1 MHLEKRTISW
11 ARTRW
16 IRGTKISL
24 GMENNICL
32 ADVELEFSS
41 IPRHSGETI
50 ATPLN
55 VRLFSFELA
64 ADVSSSFPPVS
75 SREGPALT
83 RWARERNIYFS
94 RICLENLEN
103 PRGRQY
109 RNRRPPNETRVKVR
123 NTIVKYKLY
132 LKNYVNKERNTKIF
146 DYYFRALTLTLIC
159 LHVFEAKFL

>member
-1 MHLEKRTISW
+1 MPGRPR
-11 ARTRW
+11 AR
-16 IRGTKISL
+16 IFKY
-24 GMENNICL
+24 
-32 ADVELEFSS
+32 
-41 IPRHSGETI
+41 PRHSGETI

-103 PRGRQY
+103 PSVGGNKNWRLS
-109 RNRRPPNETRVKVR
+109 NNTRTYK
-123 NTIVKYKLY
+123 IVKYSKIY
-132 LKNYVNKERNTKIF
+132 IYIYCIKNCIKRMMLIKKEIQKIF
-146 DYYFRALTLTLIC
+146 AFDYFQTLIIIG
-159 LHVFEAKFL
+159 KD